1 VSALARIIQTE
12 IAAQGAITFA
22 RFMELALYQPGLGY
36 YETGRDPVGFRGDFY
51 TSVSTGE
58 LFGQLLAFRF
68 ARWLEELPAA
78 AAGRRIIEA
87 GAHDGRLARD
97 ILAWLRQHR
106 PALLATLQYWI
117 LEPSPSRRAWQ
128 QEKLREF
135 GGQVQWFDDWP
146 ALPDQSAALTNPPAR
161 GVYAA
166 STSAH
171 PPSPLGCESAVNRTL
186 KQAEARAPQPERGV
200 YAASTN
206 EYPQTLKLAESSVTS
221 NLKQLESHPPSLSGI
236 IFSNELLDAFPVH
249 RFGWDA
255 ARQHW
260 FEWGVGLADGR
271 FIWVKIPP
279 PAGGLQPGVSLPAA
293 LLNVLP
299 DGYILETCPAAER
312 WWRTA
317 AGLLDRGR
325 LLTLDYGFTAEEMI
339 SPARTRGTLR
349 AYARH
354 QVGDD
359 LLLNPGKQDL
369 TAHVNFS
376 TILAAGESAG
386 LTTEGYL
393 TQPQFLTGIL
403 ADAVQDDAFRD
414 WTPGRTRQF
423 QTLTHP
429 QHLGRAF
436 KVLIQKRDREN
447 PTNQSPNA

>member
-1 VSALARIIQTE
+1 VSELVSIIRTE
-12 IAAQGAITFA
+12 IAAQGVIPFA
-22 RFMELALYQPGLGY
+22 RFMKLALYQPGLGY
-36 YETGRDPVGFRGDFY
+36 YETGRNAVGFQGDFY

-58 LFGQLLAFRF
+58 LFGELLAFRF
-68 ARWLEELPAA
+68 ARWLEKVPVA
-78 AAGRRIIEA
+78 AAGRQLVEA

-97 ILAWLRQHR
+97 ILTWLRQQR
-106 PALLATLQYWI
+106 PELSVTLQYWI
-117 LEPSPSRRAWQ
+117 LEPSARRRAWQ
-128 QEKLREF
+128 QETLREF
-135 GGQVQWFDDWP
+135 GGQVQWFDDWQSITELYFP
-146 ALPDQSAALTNPPAR
+146 A
-161 GVYAA
+161 
-166 STSAH
+166 
-171 PPSPLGCESAVNRTL
+171 
-186 KQAEARAPQPERGV
+186 ARARPETAPERQPPTGFGPTPGLSRSETGSPAGLPTEAV
-200 YAASTN
+200 
-206 EYPQTLKLAESSVTS
+206 SSR
-221 NLKQLESHPPSLSGI
+221 PPFLSGI
-236 IFSNELLDAFPVH
+236 IFSNELLDAFPVQ

-255 ARQHW
+255 ARRHW
-260 FEWGVGLADGR
+260 FEWGVAVEGGQ

-279 PAGGLQPGVSLPAA
+279 SAGGLEPGVSWPEE

-299 DGYILETCPAAER
+299 DGCILETCPAAGQ

-317 AGLLDRGR
+317 AEVLEQGR

-354 QVGDD
+354 QVSDD
-359 LLLNPGKQDL
+359 LLINPGEQDL

-376 TILAAGESAG
+376 TLQTAGENVG

-403 ADAVQDDAFRD
+403 GEAVKDHAFRD

-436 KVLIQKRDREN
+436 KVLIQKRDGEDRKIQT
-447 PTNQSPNA
+447 PKT

>member
-1 VSALARIIQTE
+1 MVCYSPVNLENPPVSELARVIQTE
-12 IAAQGAITFA
+12 IAAQGVIPFA
-22 RFMELALYQPGLGY
+22 RFMELALYHPGLGY

-68 ARWLEELPAA
+68 ARWLEELPP
-78 AAGRRIIEA
+78 AAGRRIVEA

-106 PALLATLQYWI
+106 PELSATLQYWI
-117 LEPSPSRRAWQ
+117 LEPSARRRAWQ
-128 QEKLREF
+128 QENLREF
-135 GGQVQWFDDWP
+135 GGQVQWSDDWP
-146 ALPDQSAALTNPPAR
+146 AITKLHGSVSRAQPDAA
-161 GVYAA
+161 
-166 STSAH
+166 
-171 PPSPLGCESAVNRTL
+171 
-186 KQAEARAPQPERGV
+186 PERRSPTGFGRTPDLSRSETGAPAGLPTKAV
-200 YAASTN
+200 ADR
-206 EYPQTLKLAESSVTS
+206 
-221 NLKQLESHPPSLSGI
+221 PPSLSAI
-236 IFSNELLDAFPVH
+236 LFSNELLDAFPVH

-255 ARQHW
+255 TRHHW

-271 FIWVKIPP
+271 FTWMKMPP
-279 PAGGLQPGVSLPAA
+279 PAGGSEPGVSLPEA

-299 DGYILETCPAAER
+299 EGYILETCPAAEH

-317 AGLLDRGR
+317 AGMLDQGR
-325 LLTLDYGFTAEEMI
+325 LLTLDYGFTTEEMI

-354 QVGDD
+354 QAGED
-359 LLLNPGKQDL
+359 LLINPGEQDL

-376 TILAAGESAG
+376 TLQAAGESAG

-393 TQPQFLTGIL
+393 TQPQFLTAIL
-403 ADAVQDDAFRD
+403 ADAVQDEAFRA

-436 KVLIQKRDREN
+436 KVLIQRRAGGNSKNQN
-447 PTNQSPNA
+447 PNIKPQS